1 MKFILTVLLGAVLG
15 SAATFY
21 YVYAYHADPTEQELM
36 RTTLLTYAPFLQ
48 EYITP

>member
-21 YVYAYHADPTEQELM
+21 YIYLNHADAGEQELM
-36 RTTLLTYAPFLQ
+36 RTTLVTYLPFLA
-48 EYITP
+48 EYVNP